1 MGSVGTKE
9 VNYMAVHGSIQT
21 HTRSSYMGKGYSCSY
36 LVLSPCNCNYFIQLQ
51 HSRLDKDVFK
61 IRKLYQIKTIDTTV
75 HTVESPCML
84 YM

>member
-1 MGSVGTKE
+1 
-9 VNYMAVHGSIQT
+9 
-21 HTRSSYMGKGYSCSY
+21 MGKGYSCSY
-36 LVLSPCNCNYFIQLQ
+36 LVLSPRNCNYIHTVATFMARQGSLQ
-51 HSRLDKDVFK
+51 

>member
-1 MGSVGTKE
+1 
-9 VNYMAVHGSIQT
+9 
-21 HTRSSYMGKGYSCSY
+21 MGKGYSCSF
-36 LVLSPCNCNYFIQLQ
+36 LVLSPCNCNYIHAVATFTARQGSLQ
-51 HSRLDKDVFK
+51 

>member
-1 MGSVGTKE
+1 
-9 VNYMAVHGSIQT
+9 
-21 HTRSSYMGKGYSCSY
+21 MGKGYSRSY
-36 LVLSPCNCNYFIQLQ
+36 LVLSPRNCNYFIPL
-51 HSRLDKDVFK
+51 RLDKELSLQ

>member
-1 MGSVGTKE
+1 
-9 VNYMAVHGSIQT
+9 
-21 HTRSSYMGKGYSCSY
+21 MGKGYIVAAN
-36 LVLSPCNCNYFIQLQ
+36 LVLSPCNCNYIHTVAARQGSLQ
-51 HSRLDKDVFK
+51 

>member
-1 MGSVGTKE
+1 
-9 VNYMAVHGSIQT
+9 
-21 HTRSSYMGKGYSCSY
+21 MGKGYSCSY
-36 LVLSPCNCNYFIQLQ
+36 LVLSPCNYNYIHTVATFTARQGSLQ
-51 HSRLDKDVFK
+51 

>member
-1 MGSVGTKE
+1 
-9 VNYMAVHGSIQT
+9 
-21 HTRSSYMGKGYSCSY
+21 MGKGYSCSY
-36 LVLSPCNCNYFIQLQ
+36 LVLSPCNCNYLHTVATFTARQGSLQ
-51 HSRLDKDVFK
+51 

>member
-1 MGSVGTKE
+1 
-9 VNYMAVHGSIQT
+9 
-21 HTRSSYMGKGYSCSY
+21 MGKGYSCSY
-36 LVLSPCNCNYFIQLQ
+36 LVLSPCNCNYIHTVAAKQGSLQ
-51 HSRLDKDVFK
+51 